1 MDFDLIVIGAGPGG
15 YTAAI
20 RAAQLGMKTAIV
32 EKGKTLGGTCL
43 NVGCIPSKA
52 LLSSTELFYGAR
64 KHFGSHGISADGLS
78 MDVGAMM
85 KRKDGVVRKM
95 ARGIDFLMNKNGI
108 ERVAGLGRIAGP
120 NEVEVTSDGGQQCLK
135 AKRIL
140 IATGSRV
147 AGLPFLEFDGE
158 TVLSSDDAVALG
170 QAPGSMIVIGGGA
183 IGLEL
188 GSVWARLGT
197 AVTVV
202 ELLPRIAATF
212 DEDITQALQ
221 TLLQRQGLKFHL
233 GTGIESAERTE
244 SGVKLTA
251 TKGDKQ
257 LEIEAEKVLVAV
269 GRKPNTGG
277 LGAAEAGVALD
288 ERGCI
293 KTDAEWQTSVPG
305 IYAIGDVVAGPML
318 AHKAEQEAVA
328 AVERMAGQPGSVNY
342 DAIPS
347 VIYTAPEVGRGQG
360 EWARDCRGC
369 FSVPSQRPGRRR
381 RACGRLGQG
390 HRRQGERPGARRAD
404 PLGPCVGADRRGG
417 VADGAGWQ
425 RGGLGPHHP
434 RAPDDVGGSARG
446 SARRYGR
453 IAAHLA
459 LGRAATSGRV
469 GGRNRRT
476 LGRSGGRVA

>member
-20 RAAQLGMKTAIV
+20 KAAQLGMKTAIV
-32 EKGKTLGGTCL
+32 EKDETLGGTCL
-43 NVGCIPSKA
+43 KVGCIPSKA
-52 LLSSTELFYGAR
+52 LLTSTELYYGAR
-64 KHFGSHGISADGLS
+64 RHFGAHGISADGLS

-120 NEVEVTSDGGQQCLK
+120 NEVEVTSDAGQQCLK

-170 QAPGSMIVIGGGA
+170 QAPVSMIVIGAGA

-202 ELLPRIAATF
+202 EFLPRIASTF
-212 DEDITQALQ
+212 DEDIAQALQ
-221 TLLQRQGLKFHL
+221 KLLQRQGLKFHL
-233 GTGIESAERTE
+233 GTYVESAEKTE
-244 SGVKLTA
+244 GGVKLTA
-251 TKGDKQ
+251 AKGDKK
-257 LEIEAEKVLVAV
+257 LELEAEKLLVAV
-269 GRKPNTGG
+269 GRKPNTEG
-277 LGAAEAGVALD
+277 LGTAEAGVELD

-293 KTDAEWQTSVPG
+293 KIDAEWQTSVSG

-318 AHKAEQEAVA
+318 AHKAEQEAIA
-328 AVERMAGQPGSVNY
+328 AVERMVGQPGSVNY
-342 DAIPS
+342 DAIPW
-347 VIYTAPEVGRGQG
+347 VIYTSPEVATVGLTEAEAVEKGHEVGVGVFPFQANGRAVAG
-360 EWARDCRGC
+360 
-369 FSVPSQRPGRRR
+369 
-381 RACGRLGQG
+381 G
-390 HRRQGERPGARRAD
+390 H
-404 PLGPCVGADRRGG
+404 
-417 VADGAGWQ
+417 ADGLAKVIADKAT
-425 RGGLGPHHP
+425 GLVLG
-434 RAPDDVGGSARG
+434 AQILSANASELIAEVVLLMELGGSAKDM
-446 SARRYGR
+446 ARTIHAHPTMSEGLRE
-453 IAAHLA
+453 AAH
-459 LGRAATSGRV
+459 AATGEP
-469 GGRNRRT
+469 
-476 LGRSGGRVA
+476 LHI

>member
-52 LLSSTELFYGAR
+52 LLSSSELFYGAR

-120 NEVEVTSDGGQQCLK
+120 NEVEVTSDAGQQCLK

-170 QAPGSMIVIGGGA
+170 QAPVSMIVIGAGA

-202 ELLPRIAATF
+202 EFLPRIASTF

-221 TLLQRQGLKFHL
+221 KLLQRQGLKFHL
-233 GTGIESAERTE
+233 GTYVESAEKTE
-244 SGVKLTA
+244 GGVKLTA
-251 TKGDKQ
+251 AKGDKK
-257 LEIEAEKVLVAV
+257 LELEAEKLLVAV

-277 LGAAEAGVALD
+277 LGTAEAGVELD

-293 KTDAEWQTSVPG
+293 KIDAEWQTSVSG

-318 AHKAEQEAVA
+318 AHKAEQEAIA
-328 AVERMAGQPGSVNY
+328 AVERMVGQPGSVNY
-342 DAIPS
+342 DAIPW
-347 VIYTAPEVGRGQG
+347 VIYTSPEVATVGLTEAEAVEKGHEVGVGVFPFQANGRAVAG
-360 EWARDCRGC
+360 
-369 FSVPSQRPGRRR
+369 
-381 RACGRLGQG
+381 G
-390 HRRQGERPGARRAD
+390 H
-404 PLGPCVGADRRGG
+404 
-417 VADGAGWQ
+417 ADGLAKVIADKAT
-425 RGGLGPHHP
+425 GLVLG
-434 RAPDDVGGSARG
+434 AQILSANASELIAEVVLLMELGGSAKDM
-446 SARRYGR
+446 ARTIHAHPTMSEGLRE
-453 IAAHLA
+453 AAH
-459 LGRAATSGRV
+459 AATGEP
-469 GGRNRRT
+469 
-476 LGRSGGRVA
+476 LHI

>member
-1 MDFDLIVIGAGPGG
+1 MEFDLIVIGAGPGG

-20 RAAQLGMKTAIV
+20 KAAQLGMKTAIV
-32 EKGKTLGGTCL
+32 EKDETLGGTCL
-43 NVGCIPSKA
+43 KVGCIPSKA
-52 LLSSTELFYGAR
+52 LLTSTELYYGAR
-64 KHFGSHGISADGLS
+64 RHFGAHGISADGLS

-120 NEVEVTSDGGQQCLK
+120 NEVEVTSDAGQQCLK

-158 TVLSSDDAVALG
+158 RVLSSDDAVALG
-170 QAPGSMIVIGGGA
+170 QAPVSMIVIGAGA

-202 ELLPRIAATF
+202 EFLPRIAATF

-221 TLLQRQGLKFHL
+221 KLLQRQGLKFHL
-233 GTGIESAERTE
+233 GTYVESAEKTE
-244 SGVKLTA
+244 GGVKLTA
-251 TKGDKQ
+251 AKGDKK
-257 LEIEAEKVLVAV
+257 LELEAEKLLVAV

-277 LGAAEAGVALD
+277 LGTAEAGVELD
-288 ERGCI
+288 EHGCI
-293 KTDAEWQTSVPG
+293 KIDAEWQTSVSG

-318 AHKAEQEAVA
+318 AHKAEQEAIA

-342 DAIPS
+342 DAIPW
-347 VIYTAPEVGRGQG
+347 VIYTSPEVATVGLTEAEAVEKGHEVGVGVFPFQANGRAVAG
-360 EWARDCRGC
+360 
-369 FSVPSQRPGRRR
+369 
-381 RACGRLGQG
+381 G
-390 HRRQGERPGARRAD
+390 H
-404 PLGPCVGADRRGG
+404 
-417 VADGAGWQ
+417 ADGLAKVIADKAT
-425 RGGLGPHHP
+425 GLVLG
-434 RAPDDVGGSARG
+434 AQILSANASELIAEVVLLMELGGSAKDM
-446 SARRYGR
+446 ARTIHAHPTMSEGLRE
-453 IAAHLA
+453 AAH
-459 LGRAATSGRV
+459 AATGEP
-469 GGRNRRT
+469 
-476 LGRSGGRVA
+476 LHI